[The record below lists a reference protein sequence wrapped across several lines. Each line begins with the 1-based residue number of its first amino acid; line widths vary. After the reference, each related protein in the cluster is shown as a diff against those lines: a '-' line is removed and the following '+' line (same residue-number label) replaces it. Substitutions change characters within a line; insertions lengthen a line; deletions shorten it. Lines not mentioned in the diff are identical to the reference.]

1 MSDSGHDGSTSER
14 RAHAATSLTETEKAI
29 LTLLQID
36 GRASAQ
42 SIARQLDL
50 SQKVVRRTMH
60 HLLDERGIRITT
72 VTVPALL
79 GYAVMAFAEFRSDG
93 TRPMHEVAA
102 SLAGLDCVDYV
113 VTTTGP
119 SDITANL
126 VCKNL
131 SQLRDV
137 LEQEVRPIA
146 GAELIEVTPYVAF
159 PYQKMGRSR
168 PVTRYADPGAPAT
181 CLDQFDRSLILMLS
195 EDGRTP
201 YKTIAERLGVS
212 ESHVRARLKRLVD
225 AGVVRICA
233 IVDASLLGYESMLWG
248 KARVGGAPI
257 QDVVSSLI
265 AIDAVTY
272 VAETTGSFDVMFELT
287 CSDDIELRQALDR
300 IRQIPAISGVVGH
313 LYFDLIYKP
322 MIPRVGPR

>member
-1 MSDSGHDGSTSER
+1 MSDSGHAGSPGGQKP
-14 RAHAATSLTETEKAI
+14 HAAAPLTETEKAI
-29 LTLLQID
+29 LTSLQID

-42 SIARQLDL
+42 SIGRQLGL
-50 SQKVVRRTMH
+50 SQKVVRRTVS
-60 HLLDERGIRITT
+60 HLLNERGIRITT

-79 GYAVMAFAEFRSDG
+79 GYDVMAFAEFKSDG
-93 TRPMHEVAA
+93 TRSRRDVAA

-131 SQLRDV
+131 SQLSDV
-137 LEQEVRPIA
+137 LEKEVKTIS

-159 PYQKMGRSR
+159 HYQKMGRSR
-168 PVTRYADPGAPAT
+168 PATRYEDPEAPAT
-181 CLDQFDRSLILMLS
+181 SLDQFDRDLILALS

-201 YKTIAERLGVS
+201 YKALAEQLGVS
-212 ESHVRARLKRLVD
+212 ESHVRARLKRLVE

-233 IVDASLLGYESMLWG
+233 IVDAGILGYGSMLWG

-257 QDVVSSLI
+257 LDAVRGLI

-272 VAETTGSFDVMFELT
+272 VAETTGSFDLMFELT
-287 CSDDIELRQALDR
+287 CIDDVELRQALDR
-300 IRQIPAISGVVGH
+300 IRQIPSITGVIGH
-313 LYFDLIYKP
+313 LYFDVIYKP
-322 MIPRVGPR
+322 MIPRVGTK